1 MEQFSSLHLNS
12 PSPIQKS
19 IDAVQHYLN
28 DQKDNLDNA
37 VAHFRDEISG
47 QLQKAKACIN
57 FITLPVNNFIKDCAQ
72 IEKELAAELHKN
84 EEYCICM
91 DGKMIQ
97 ASEVLLMKMEEN
109 Y

>member
-12 PSPIQKS
+12 PSPIQKG